1 MEQYSTTVID
11 HFEHPRNVGR
21 LDDPDG
27 DATRSNPAMRIHV
40 MLRIRD
46 GLVREMRWQT
56 KGCPASIAASSFASE
71 MIPGWPI
78 EAVESL
84 GRESIAEA
92 MGGLP
97 ASKMHCSALAADA
110 LRAAVADYRAK
121 RTAKADGAATV

>member
-1 MEQYSTTVID
+1 VEQYSATVID

-27 DATRSNPAMRIHV
+27 EATRSNPAMRIHV
-40 MLRIRD
+40 TLRIRE
-46 GLVREMRWQT
+46 GLVHEMRWQT

-71 MIPGWPI
+71 MVSGWPV

-97 ASKMHCSALAADA
+97 AAKMHCSALAADA

-121 RTAKADGAATV
+121 QPAKADGAAAV

>member
-1 MEQYSTTVID
+1 VEQYSTTVID

-71 MIPGWPI
+71 MVPGWPV

-121 RTAKADGAATV
+121 RAAKADGAAAV